1 MNKWKNYIIGFAVAV
16 VVILA
21 ALWGPEWIADR
32 WDAKLLNSIKTEETE
47 SAEGYRYRMSSN
59 QKLYLLGRCLSSQ
72 QLPES
77 ELRSLTRVDNDT
89 ERYGEMTGS
98 YAFVENRQQP
108 AEGQIQKETVFEAC
122 NREIGVLKER
132 GSLPQNV
139 REVSEDSYEAVI
151 CSAIDVLEPRNNLSV
166 WKISLSTDVQ
176 NADKSNR
183 FLDIY
188 MDADT
193 GKIYEFYVRTGQEW
207 EDIDPEAMITE
218 YAEYLELTGLQNYED
233 PNPLLETTPYFEK
246 FTFPG
251 EEDGSSM
258 TVTIGYYEGIREL
271 FVKVG
276 K

>member
-16 VVILA
+16 VIILA

-98 YAFVENRQQP
+98 YAFVENRQHP

-132 GSLPQNV
+132 GNLPQNV

-193 GKIYEFYVRTGQEW
+193 GKIYEFYVCTGQEW

-218 YAEYLELTGLQNYED
+218 YADYLELTGLQNYED

>member
-1 MNKWKNYIIGFAVAV
+1 MNKWKNYIIGFVVAV

-32 WDAKLLNSIKTEETE
+32 WDAKLLNSIKTEEAE

-72 QLPES
+72 LLPES

-193 GKIYEFYVRTGQEW
+193 WKIYEFYVRTGQEW
-207 EDIDPEAMITE
+207 EDIDPEAVITE
-218 YAEYLELTGLQNYED
+218 YADYLELTGLQNYED

>member
-1 MNKWKNYIIGFAVAV
+1 MNNRKNYLIGFVVAVA
-16 VVILA
+16 VILA
-21 ALWGPEWIADR
+21 ALWGPEWIAARRDER
-32 WDAKLLNSIKTEETE
+32 ILNSITTEAVEG
-47 SAEGYRYRMSSN
+47 AEGYRYRMSSN

-72 QLPES
+72 ALPES
-77 ELRSLTRVDNDT
+77 ELRSLTRVDNET
-89 ERYGEMTGS
+89 ETYGEMTGT
-98 YAFVENRQQP
+98 YAFVENRQPP
-108 AEGQIQKETVFEAC
+108 AEEQIQEETVFQAC
-122 NREIGVLKER
+122 NREIRVLKEQ
-132 GSLPQNV
+132 GILPQNV
-139 REVSEDSYEAVI
+139 KEVSKDSYEAVI

-193 GKIYEFYVRTGQEW
+193 GKIYEFYVRIGQEW
-207 EDIDPEAMITE
+207 EDIDPEEMIAQ
-218 YAEYLELTGLQNYED
+218 YAEYLELIGLENYED

-251 EEDGSSM
+251 EEDGST

-271 FVKVG
+271 FLKVG